1 MSKTGKAKL
10 FKKLKIEL
18 KTDKEI
24 EKMRIA
30 GMAVAKALEQ
40 LEQVIVPDITTKDID
55 VWVSNYINSL
65 NMSPSFLGIHGR
77 KFPFPSSAC
86 VSINDEIVHGIPDVS
101 RRLRD
106 GDIVSVDIGIQHEG
120 YHGDSARTYPVGAI
134 SKQASYLLQVTRV
147 ALDNAIEQ
155 ALAGKRLGDIS
166 YAVQKTAENAG
177 FSVVK
182 DYTGHGIGRL
192 LHEDPVIPNFGK
204 PDTGI
209 KLLPGMVLAIEPML
223 NMGNYAV
230 KTLDD
235 GWTVVTKD
243 GSLSAHFEH
252 TVVITEKGNEVLTR
266 C

>member
-1 MSKTGKAKL
+1 MKTGKAEL
-10 FKKLKIEL
+10 FKKLKIEI
-18 KTDKEI
+18 KTEKEI

-30 GMAVAKALEQ
+30 GRAVGKVLEQ
-40 LEQVIVPDITTKDID
+40 LEKIIVPGITTKDID
-55 VWVSNYINSL
+55 VWVSKYISSL
-65 NMSPSFLGIHGR
+65 NMLPSFLGISGK
-77 KFPFPSSAC
+77 KFPFPASAC
-86 VSINDEIVHGIPDVS
+86 VSINDEVVHGIPDIS

-106 GDIVSVDIGIQHEG
+106 GDIVSVDIGVLYEG
-120 YHGDSARTYPVGAI
+120 YHGDSARTYPVGTI
-134 SKQASYLLQVTRV
+134 SQQASDLLQATKV

-155 ALAGKRLGDIS
+155 TLVGKRLGDIS
-166 YAVQKTAENAG
+166 YAVQKTTEDAG
-177 FSVVK
+177 FSVVR

-192 LHEDPVIPNFGK
+192 LHEDPPIPNFGK

-209 KLLPGMVLAIEPML
+209 RLLTGMVLAIEPML
-223 NMGNYAV
+223 NVGNYAV

-252 TVVITEKGNEVLTR
+252 TVAIMEKGNEVLTR